1 MARTVPAAHAMR
13 NPAKRVQ
20 LSRRR
25 AGYSGGSKAT
35 RVLTAIENKV
45 KKIAFNKDMDEF
57 FADQDV
63 RIREIATAHK
73 KKIPTVKNLVFSR
86 SQYKAARAP
95 SLRNTIIHDLAVK
108 AKVEGKTM
116 ILEDYQEELHEE
128 IEAGNLTALE
138 AEISDTEK
146 TRVID
151 QLKEFRALKRR
162 GVRSTNKAALMD
174 GRQTAIRIG
183 DALMDLYERTGIRGF
198 TLLSRGH
205 ADDAALPHAVDSDDA
220 LNFFAQVMGMP
231 TVDVVRKFEQWCCT
245 QDSGSREKN
254 DINSVRKEVSKLVAE
269 GLRKIKNNV
278 KVKMDYVNYDVDI
291 REAKGVELAGWPIDV
306 PVVRPSTM
314 NVETAR
320 RVRDMLRSGAIH
332 WTPLTRTQQKE
343 LAVEHNAQCEALG
356 SGSLKKRAESPPRRR
371 TPATARRHRL
381 RRPPP
386 TRRWLEVVSLPTP
399 LLPFSSN
406 FTTPYDNTM
415 GLGFDMATPYDG
427 TMSIDTDPFATIR
440 ATNPNSVLVQ
450 PIDWDTFDDLLFPRM
465 LPLTPTPTLTLTVP
479 DFTQAPV
486 ETAPSTTALTSV
498 QVQVVTAPGTTV
510 PSGMTSVFSASLS
523 GNAGSS
529 KRRAT
534 NKVSDTQPAKKRKT
548 RSDAGVPRAGAENKP
563 RKKRADAGVPRGP
576 RKARSGSN

>member
-25 AGYSGGSKAT
+25 TGYSGGSKAT

-57 FADQDV
+57 FADQDQ

-86 SQYKAARAP
+86 SQYKAARA
-95 SLRNTIIHDLAVK
+95 AK
-108 AKVEGKTM
+108 AEGKTM
-116 ILEDYQEELHEE
+116 ILEDYQEELREE

-151 QLKEFRALKRR
+151 QLTEFRALKRR
-162 GVRSTNKAALMD
+162 G
-174 GRQTAIRIG
+174 
-183 DALMDLYERTGIRGF
+183 LMDLYERTGIRGF

-254 DINSVRKEVSKLVAE
+254 NINSVRKEVSKLVAE

-306 PVVRPSTM
+306 PVARPSTM

-343 LAVEHNAQCEALG
+343 LAAEHNAQREALG
-356 SGSLKKRAESPPRRR
+356 SGSLKKRAERSDKGHTRGPRACKPAAAENAGDSMQ
-371 TPATARRHRL
+371 TPIAAPAADAPLVGTH
-381 RRPPP
+381 
-386 TRRWLEVVSLPTP
+386 TP

-427 TMSIDTDPFATIR
+427 TMGVDTDPFATIR

-450 PIDWDTFDDLLFPRM
+450 PIDWDTFDDLLFPRT
-465 LPLTPTPTLTLTVP
+465 LPLTPTPTLTLMVP

-498 QVQVVTAPGTTV
+498 QAQVVTAPGTTV
-510 PSGMTSVFSASLS
+510 PSGMTSVFSASVS
-523 GNAGSS
+523 GNVGSS
-529 KRRAT
+529 KCRAT
-534 NKVSDTQPAKKRKT
+534 NEVLDTQPAKKRKK